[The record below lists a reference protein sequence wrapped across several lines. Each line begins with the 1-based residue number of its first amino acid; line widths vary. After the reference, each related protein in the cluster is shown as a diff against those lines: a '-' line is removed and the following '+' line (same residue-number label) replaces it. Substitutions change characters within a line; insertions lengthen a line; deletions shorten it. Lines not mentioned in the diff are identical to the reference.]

1 MKKSLV
7 AILALILALSMAT
20 FAFAQNNKLAFF
32 DIDADLSTAGFQGG
46 KVVEGMGGGKR
57 VGFALYMKNVDE
69 LRGYTLD
76 FTWDGAKAEMASET
90 GTMVDIDDRNV
101 NGVDVILSEDN
112 VLGEVSGI
120 VTVDE
125 DGHYAEDFAKL
136 GGDALASEEYGLIYC
151 FVLKTA
157 SDFTTDDSFTI
168 TVKVNALNN
177 DGIVKDCGQREF
189 YVNGSV
195 DVKTSTW
202 GEIKSQFK
210 D

>member
-20 FAFAQNNKLAFF
+20 FAFAQENKIAFF
-32 DIDADLSTAGFQGG
+32 DIDADLATAGFQGG
-46 KVVEGMGGGKR
+46 RSVDGMGGGKR
-57 VGFALYMKNVDE
+57 VGFAIYVKNVDE

-76 FTWDGAKAEMASET
+76 FTWDGAKATLASES
-90 GTMVDIDDRNV
+90 GTTIDIDDRNV

-120 VTVDE
+120 TVANE
-125 DGHYAEDFAKL
+125 AGHYAEDFAKL
-136 GGDALASEEYGLIYC
+136 GGDALESEDYGLIYC
-151 FVLKTA
+151 FVLKA
-157 SDFTTDDSFTI
+157 ESDFTTDDSFTI
-168 TVKVNALNN
+168 TVKATVLNN
-177 DGIVKDCGQREF
+177 EGIVKDCGYREF
-189 YVNGSV
+189 YVNGTV